1 MRKVTLQL
9 SDGTEFHGKS
19 FGYEQPVAGEV
30 VFNTAM
36 MGSVS
41 YTHLTLPTKA

>member
-19 FGYEQPVAGEV
+19 FGYEQPVAGEA
-30 VFNTAM
+30 TLRA
-36 MGSVS
+36 
-41 YTHLTLPTKA
+41 LPTRPMRVSFSR